1 MKQIRINRPLV
12 VFFFLVMLGIV
23 IWNQFRDSSPEAW
36 KQKAFTCSGVVETI
50 QKTASGTKVLTLSKV
65 EPQCTKTEKTR
76 SFRKILLYET
86 SDQLSEQHLFSH
98 IQIGNEIQVTGEA
111 ESFEQAGNPG
121 QFDAFSYYEAMQ
133 VDARIFVSDMQIRD
147 DSCNPVK
154 QLLYEWRSKA
164 MQQLVTAMGER
175 DAGLLGAMILGD
187 KSQLDGEIKELY
199 QQTGVAHMLAISG
212 LHISLLGMVLFDW
225 LRRHL
230 LPMKTAAIVSL
241 VLLLLYGQFTGFP
254 VATSRAVWMLCIRL
268 VAKYT
273 GKPYDALTALAISG
287 SVILLQNPLQLF
299 QCGFVLSFVAAGG
312 ILLYQEM
319 TKKRQKRMKEWQKT
333 LLSTVWTFF
342 LTLPVMFWYFYE
354 ICPYSVIANLILL
367 PFLSILLGVGILGCI
382 LCFITPAAGGFILAS
397 AHGILAFYELVCK
410 GIKALPGSNLIM
422 GRPEI
427 WKMIIY
433 YSFLFLSVYIW
444 AEYGDKIKTFFS
456 MVALCLVLGSF
467 RPAFQFLYIQM
478 DVGQGDCACLF
489 QKEKT
494 YLIDGGSTSEKEI
507 GKYRISKM
515 LKYYGRDTIDAV
527 FVTHG
532 DEDHVNGIEELA
544 ERQENEGITIRQ
556 ILVPDLQKKED
567 GLQKFIQAVSG
578 KKIPVAAI
586 HKGQQITSGNLQLR
600 CLHPVAEYEWEDAND
615 CSLAFDLSY
624 GNLSILTTGDLGVHG
639 EESITVP
646 DKQYDILKVGHHGS
660 KNSSSDAFLQK
671 CRPRYGFI
679 SAGANNRYGHPAKE
693 TLQRLENISCQ
704 NWNTAQKGALF
715 AEYKRGQKRFW
726 YFKH

>member
-23 IWNQFRDSSPEAW
+23 IWNRFRDNFWEAW

-50 QKTASGTKVLTLSKV
+50 QRTASGTKVLTLSKV
-65 EPQCTKTEKTR
+65 EPQYTKTDKT
-76 SFRKILLYET
+76 SSLRKILLYET
-86 SDQLSEQHLFSH
+86 SDQKSEQQLFSH

-111 ESFEQAGNPG
+111 ESFERAGNPG

-133 VDARIFVSDMQIRD
+133 VDARMFVSDIQICNA
-147 DSCNPVK
+147 SCNPVK
-154 QLLYEWRSKA
+154 QLLYEWRNKA

-175 DAGLLGAMILGD
+175 DAGLLGAMLLGD
-187 KSQLDGEIKELY
+187 KSQLDSEIKELY

-225 LRRHL
+225 LRKYL

-268 VAKYT
+268 VARYT
-273 GKPYDALTALAISG
+273 GKPYDGLTALAISG
-287 SVILLQNPLQLF
+287 CVILLQNPLQLF

-312 ILLYQEM
+312 ILIYQEM
-319 TKKRQKRMKEWQKT
+319 TSKRQKQMKEWQKT

-354 ICPYSVIANLILL
+354 ICPYAVIANLVLL
-367 PFLSILLGVGILGCI
+367 PFLSALLGIGILGCV
-382 LCFITPAAGGFILAS
+382 LCFIIPPAGGFILAS

-410 GIKALPGSNLIM
+410 GIKVLPGNTLIM
-422 GRPEI
+422 GQPEI
-427 WKMIIY
+427 WKIIIY
-433 YSFLFLSVYIW
+433 YVFLLLSVYVW
-444 AEYGDKIKTFFS
+444 AMHGDKIKTVFS
-456 MVALCLVLGSF
+456 VAALCLVLGSF
-467 RPAFQFLYIQM
+467 RPAFEFLYIQM
-478 DVGQGDCACLF
+478 DVGQGDCACIF
-489 QKEKT
+489 NGEQT

-507 GKYRISKM
+507 GKYRIAKM
-515 LKYYGRDTIDAV
+515 LKYYGRDEVDGV
-527 FVTHG
+527 FITHG

-544 ERQENEGITIRQ
+544 ERQEKEGITICQ
-556 ILVPDLQKKED
+556 IIVPNLQRKEE
-567 GLQKFIQAVSG
+567 GLQKFVQTVTA
-578 KKIPVAAI
+578 KKIPVASMR
-586 HKGQQITSGNLQLR
+586 KGQQITSGNMQLR
-600 CLHPVAEYEWEDAND
+600 CLHPASEYEWEDAND
-615 CSLAFDLSY
+615 CSLVFDLSY
-624 GNLSILTTGDLGVHG
+624 KNLSILTTGDLGVHG
-639 EESITVP
+639 EENSTFP
-646 DKQYDILKVGHHGS
+646 RKRYDILKVGHHGS
-660 KNSSSDAFLQK
+660 KNSSSEVFLQK

-679 SAGANNRYGHPAKE
+679 SAGADNRYGHPAKE
-693 TLQRLENISCQ
+693 TLQRLENISCK

-715 AEYKRGQKRFW
+715 AEYKKGQKRCW